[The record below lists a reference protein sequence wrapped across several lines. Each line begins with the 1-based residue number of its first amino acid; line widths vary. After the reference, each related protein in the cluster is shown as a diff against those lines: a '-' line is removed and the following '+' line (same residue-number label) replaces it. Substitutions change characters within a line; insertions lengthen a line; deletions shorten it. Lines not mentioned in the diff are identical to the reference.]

1 MSDSNGKYLMFRGKP
16 LVRDGQQICW
26 GDMKDKYVLVL
37 GIMSTKKAGDKEVP
51 DQVLSQSRLQ
61 NRSLR
66 SLRIRNDLARI
77 RTQER
82 VTHHHKAAARQCD
95 SLFSYFYLSSMKVTF
110 FITTS

>member
-51 DQVLSQSRLQ
+51 DQVLIQIPSTDDGKVVKVGSKTGLYEAFEYGMIWLE
-61 NRSLR
+61 SELR
-66 SLRIRNDLARI
+66 NA
-77 RTQER
+77 
-82 VTHHHKAAARQCD
+82 
-95 SLFSYFYLSSMKVTF
+95 
-110 FITTS
+110 